1 MHSNTKKITIIIIIL
16 ALCAYFLP
24 YLTNSD
30 LFKGTVGLNTEGA
43 ENCQVVNLGNG
54 RYVKK
59 VTTEEGIEVYVDI
72 LDSDA
77 CMPEGA

>member
-30 LFKGTVGLNTEGA
+30 LFKGALVVPGGQDD
-43 ENCQVVNLGNG
+43 CQVVNLGNG
-54 RYVKK
+54 RYVMKAQ
-59 VTTEEGIEVYVDI
+59 VDEIDVYVDI
-72 LDSDA
+72 PANHA

>member
-1 MHSNTKKITIIIIIL
+1 MHSNTKKITIIVIIL

-30 LFKGTVGLNTEGA
+30 LFKGALVVPGGQDD
-43 ENCQVVNLGNG
+43 CQVVNLGNG

-59 VTTEEGIEVYVDI
+59 ITTEEGIEVYVDI
-72 LDSDA
+72 LDSDD

>member
-1 MHSNTKKITIIIIIL
+1 MHSNTKKITIIVIIL

-30 LFKGTVGLNTEGA
+30 LFKGALVVPGGQDD
-43 ENCQVVNLGNG
+43 CQVVNLGNG
-54 RYVKK
+54 RYVMKAQ
-59 VTTEEGIEVYVDI
+59 VDEIDVYVDI
-72 LDSDA
+72 PANHA

>member
-1 MHSNTKKITIIIIIL
+1 MHSNTKKITIIVIIL

-30 LFKGTVGLNTEGA
+30 LFKGTVGLNSVDA

-59 VTTEEGIEVYVDI
+59 ITTEEGIEVYVDI
-72 LDSDA
+72 PAGDA

>member
-1 MHSNTKKITIIIIIL
+1 MHSNIKKITIIVIIL

-30 LFKGTVGLNTEGA
+30 LFKGALVLPA
-43 ENCQVVNLGNG
+43 EQEDCQVVNLGNG
-54 RYVKK
+54 RYVMKAQAN
-59 VTTEEGIEVYVDI
+59 GIDVYVDI
-72 LDSDA
+72 PEDHN

>member
-1 MHSNTKKITIIIIIL
+1 MHSNTKKITIIVIIL

-30 LFKGTVGLNTEGA
+30 LFKGALVVPGGQDD
-43 ENCQVVNLGNG
+43 CQVVNLGNG
-54 RYVKK
+54 RYVMKAQADD
-59 VTTEEGIEVYVDI
+59 IDVYIDI
-72 LDSDA
+72 PPNHP